1 LIHLNFTLDAHL
13 PFFGFSHTLFSDTQ
27 TPVLSVEGLSQMR
40 KKKMGE
46 IENEDEGK
54 PEEKHGGEELGDKP
68 KLGYR

>member
-1 LIHLNFTLDAHL
+1 
-13 PFFGFSHTLFSDTQ
+13 
-27 TPVLSVEGLSQMR
+27 
-40 KKKMGE
+40 MGE